1 MQRRDL
7 LKLLTS
13 VATLSAIPLDLTMG
27 LQQAWAQTAM
37 SIGMRTLN
45 PHQDST
51 VTTISELILPAT
63 DTPGAKGAKVNE
75 FIDLLLTEWFDR
87 ADAERF
93 LDGLAGVDALS
104 RKRFSADFISCT
116 PAQQN
121 ELMKQLDD
129 GAMEF
134 VRKQREQTNQVSQT
148 SQGNAAKKSSR
159 TKAAVPEPPN
169 FFYTLKK
176 LTIFGYYTSKIGF
189 SQELGE
195 EIIPPGHDGCAPLP
209 ERAQ

>member
-1 MQRRDL
+1 MQRRDM

-13 VATLSAIPLDLTMG
+13 VATLSAIPLELTAG

-45 PHQDST
+45 PHQNST
-51 VTTISELILPAT
+51 VIAISELIIPET

-75 FIDLLLTEWFDR
+75 FLDLLLTEWFDKSQAVR
-87 ADAERF
+87 FVAGLDA
-93 LDGLAGVDALS
+93 VDTLS
-104 RKRFSADFISCT
+104 KKRFGADFVSCT

-129 GAMEF
+129 EAMQF
-134 VRKQREQTNQVSQT
+134 VHFQREQAKKTEQ
-148 SQGNAAKKSSR
+148 AAKSGRPKVP
-159 TKAAVPEPPN
+159 APEPWN
-169 FFYTLKK
+169 FFYTFKK
-176 LTIFGYYTSKIGF
+176 LTIFGYYTTKIGF
-189 SQELGE
+189 NQELGD

-209 ERAQ
+209 ERAR